1 MMKQDT
7 DPRLH
12 SELSPPLTLDEIIEE
27 EHITTEEHTPPN
39 GGYGWVCVAACFT
52 INCFT
57 WGTVSAYGIYLSHY
71 LADNIFPEASTWD
84 YAFIGGFNFAIAMLV
99 APFVTVF
106 CRRFGTHVVMCC
118 GLVLQLGGFV
128 AASFATRIW
137 QLHLSQGVVIGSGI
151 GFLYIP
157 CLPVLSQ
164 WFDRKRSLANG
175 ISAAGSGVGG
185 AAFTWGTE
193 AIIQRFSI
201 SWALRI
207 TGIIAFVANLTATV
221 FIRDRNKAIRPSQL
235 GFDTKL
241 LRRYDVVLLLAWVF
255 ISMLGYIVLLFSLSD
270 FALSIGLS
278 RSQATDIIGLLNVGT
293 AVGRPIIGI
302 LSDRWSRIDT
312 AGALTLMCGIS
323 CFAFWL
329 PATSY
334 ALMVFFAILCG
345 AIVGVFWMTIG
356 PLCVEVAGIKNL
368 QSLLSLSWAAVIV
381 PAIVSEG
388 IALKLRRPSSSRE
401 YLYTQVFAGL
411 SYVVASGFIFQ
422 LRRVKRRE
430 NALGR

>member
-1 MMKQDT
+1 MTKQDSI
-7 DPRLH
+7 PRQH
-12 SELSPPLTLDEIIEE
+12 SEVSPPLTLDEVIEGE
-27 EHITTEEHTPPN
+27 NTTIAEHTPPD

-71 LADNIFPEASTWD
+71 LADDIFPEASTWD
-84 YAFIGGFNFAIAMLV
+84 YAFIGGFNFAIAMLL

-118 GLVLQLGGFV
+118 GLVLQLAGFI
-128 AASFATRIW
+128 AASFATQIW
-137 QLHLSQGVVIGSGI
+137 QLHLSQGVLIGSGI

-201 SWALRI
+201 GWALRI

-241 LRRYDVVLLLAWVF
+241 LRRYEVVLLLAWVF

-270 FALSIGLS
+270 FALSISLS

-293 AVGRPIIGI
+293 AIGRPIIGI
-302 LSDRWSRIDT
+302 LGDRWSRIDT
-312 AGALTLMCGIS
+312 AGALTLLCGLS
-323 CFAFWL
+323 CFASWL

-334 ALMVFFAILCG
+334 ALTVFFAILCG

-368 QSLLSLSWAAVIV
+368 QSLLSLSWAAVIF
-381 PAIVSEG
+381 PATVSEG
-388 IALKLRRPSSSRE
+388 IALKLRRSSSSRE
-401 YLYTQVFAGL
+401 YLYTQIFAGL
-411 SYVVASGFIFQ
+411 SYVVASGFMFQ
-422 LRRVKRRE
+422 LRRVKRRQ
-430 NALGR
+430 NALDR

>member
-1 MMKQDT
+1 MTKQDSI
-7 DPRLH
+7 PRQH
-12 SELSPPLTLDEIIEE
+12 SEVSPPLTLDEVIVG
-27 EHITTEEHTPPN
+27 EHTTNAEHTPPD
-39 GGYGWVCVAACFT
+39 GGYGWVCVAARFT

-71 LADNIFPEASTWD
+71 LADDIFPEASTWD

-106 CRRFGTHVVMCC
+106 CRRSGTHVVMCC
-118 GLVLQLGGFV
+118 GLILQLGGFI
-128 AASFATRIW
+128 AASFATRVW
-137 QLHLSQGVVIGSGI
+137 QLHLSQGVLIGCGI

-193 AIIQRFSI
+193 AIIRRYSI
-201 SWALRI
+201 GWALRI

-241 LRRYDVVLLLAWVF
+241 LRRYEVVLLLAWVF

-293 AVGRPIIGI
+293 AIGRPIIGI

-312 AGALTLMCGIS
+312 AGALTLLCGLS

-334 ALMVFFAILCG
+334 ALTVFFAILCG

-368 QSLLSLSWAAVIV
+368 QSLLSLSWAAVII
-381 PAIVSEG
+381 PATVSEG
-388 IALKLRRPSSSRE
+388 IALKLRRPSSS
-401 YLYTQVFAGL
+401 L
-411 SYVVASGFIFQ
+411 ASGFIFQ
-422 LRRVKRRE
+422 LRRVKRRQ
-430 NALGR
+430 NALDR

>member
-1 MMKQDT
+1 MTKQDSI
-7 DPRLH
+7 PRQH
-12 SELSPPLTLDEIIEE
+12 SEVSPPLTLDEVIEGE
-27 EHITTEEHTPPN
+27 NTTIAEHTPPD

-71 LADNIFPEASTWD
+71 LADDIFPEASAWD

-106 CRRFGTHVVMCC
+106 CRRSGTHVVMCC
-118 GLVLQLGGFV
+118 GLVLQLGGFI
-128 AASFATRIW
+128 AASFATQIW
-137 QLHLSQGVVIGSGI
+137 QLHLSQGILIGSGI

-201 SWALRI
+201 GWALRI

-241 LRRYDVVLLLAWVF
+241 LRRYEVVLLLAWVF

-293 AVGRPIIGI
+293 AIGRPIIGI

-312 AGALTLMCGIS
+312 AGALTLLCGVS

-334 ALMVFFAILCG
+334 ALTVFFAILCG

-368 QSLLSLSWAAVIV
+368 QSLLSLSWAAVII
-381 PAIVSEG
+381 PATVSEG
-388 IALKLRRPSSSRE
+388 IALKLRRSSSSRE
-401 YLYTQVFAGL
+401 YLYTQIFAGL
-411 SYVVASGFIFQ
+411 SYVVASGFMFQ
-422 LRRVKRRE
+422 LRRVKRRQ
-430 NALGR
+430 NALDR

>member
-1 MMKQDT
+1 MMKQHSS
-7 DPRLH
+7 PGLH
-12 SELSPPLTLDEIIEE
+12 SEVSPPLTLNESIVG
-27 EHITTEEHTPPN
+27 EHTTNAEHTPPD

-71 LADNIFPEASTWD
+71 LADDIFPEASTWD

-106 CRRFGTHVVMCC
+106 CRKFGTHVVMCC
-118 GLVLQLGGFV
+118 GLVLQLGGFI

-137 QLHLSQGVVIGSGI
+137 QLHLSQGVLIGCGI

-241 LRRYDVVLLLAWVF
+241 LRRYEVILLLAWVF

-278 RSQATDIIGLLNVGT
+278 RPQATDIIGLLNVGT
-293 AVGRPIIGI
+293 AIGRPIIGI
-302 LSDRWSRIDT
+302 LSDQWSRIDT
-312 AGALTLMCGIS
+312 AGALTLLCGVS

-334 ALMVFFAILCG
+334 ALTVFFAILCG

-368 QSLLSLSWAAVIV
+368 QSLLSLSWAAVII
-381 PAIVSEG
+381 PATVSEG
-388 IALKLRRPSSSRE
+388 IALKLRRSSSSRE
-401 YLYTQVFAGL
+401 YLHTQIFAGL
-411 SYVVASGFIFQ
+411 SYVVASGFMFQ
-422 LRRVKRRE
+422 LRRVKRRQ
-430 NALGR
+430 NALDR